1 MYITFHEQL
10 HLLHDEQPHDPI
22 DHIHLLQDDE
32 DNGSV
37 NVWKSIYWFQHKIL
51 GYKNVYHTS

>member
-1 MYITFHEQL
+1 MFESQFIEFSTKNQAINMYITFHEQL

-37 NVWKSIYWFQHKIL
+37 NV
-51 GYKNVYHTS
+51 